1 MEAVPV
7 DMRDRRED
15 YYAVYKVREFGFKCI
30 THLHG
35 MHEFW
40 GCEERSAESKM
51 IQKGMVM

>member
-51 IQKGMVM
+51 IQEGMVM